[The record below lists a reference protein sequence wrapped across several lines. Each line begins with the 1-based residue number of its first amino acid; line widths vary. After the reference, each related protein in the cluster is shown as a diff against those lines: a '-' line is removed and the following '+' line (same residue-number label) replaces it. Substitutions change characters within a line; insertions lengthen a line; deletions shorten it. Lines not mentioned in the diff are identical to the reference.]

1 MKKLLY
7 IILDG
12 VGDLP
17 IEELGNKTPLEAADT
32 PNMDKLAS
40 KGKGGY
46 VYTVGEGIA
55 PESDIGVISI
65 LGYDAHKYYT
75 GRGPL
80 ESYAE
85 GLEVRDGDLAYRVN
99 FATKDLNSNRII
111 DRRVGRGLTTQE
123 ATELAREVN
132 NKVKLKSAPT
142 SSFQFKNTIGHRG
155 VLVIRRKDG
164 RLSAEVTN
172 TDPAYGKE
180 GSFGVAKAKFEKVLL
195 KCEPTPEYRNSEE
208 AKIAASLTNEFI
220 EESTTILNESPVN
233 KKREKEGKLIANLI
247 LSRDAGDRLPKFP
260 KLNKLYNRRF
270 GCFVEMPVERGIAL
284 LTGMEIVDLP
294 LPSGDLKKDYIL
306 RSEKVLSVLED
317 FDCLYIHIKGPDE
330 PAHDGNFTKKKESIE
345 LIDKYFFGEILPKLD
360 MENAVIAITADH
372 STPCKV
378 KAHSADPVPFLV
390 TGGGVSPDGLR
401 AFCESESRKGSLG
414 KMTGPDIIP
423 HLMKL
428 L

>member
-7 IILDG
+7 VILDG

-17 IEELGNKTPLEAADT
+17 IKELVNKTPLEAANT
-32 PNMDKLAS
+32 PNMDRLAS

-85 GLEVRDGDLAYRVN
+85 GLDIADGDLAYRVN
-99 FATKDLNSNRII
+99 FATKDSASDKII
-111 DRRVGRGLTTQE
+111 DRRVGRNLTTEE
-123 ATELAREVN
+123 ATKLAAEIN
-132 NKVKLKSAPT
+132 SKVRL
-142 SSFQFKNTIGHRG
+142 SSRPSTFTFKNTIGHRG
-155 VLVIRRKDG
+155 VLVIKRKDG
-164 RLSAEVTN
+164 GSLSAEVTN

-180 GSFGVAKAKFEKVLL
+180 GVFGVAKATFDNVIM
-195 KCEPTPEYRNSEE
+195 KCEPTEGHEDSEE

-220 EESTTILNESPVN
+220 NKSTAVLSESSVN
-233 KKREKEGKLIANLI
+233 KKRAREGKLIANLI
-247 LSRDAGDRLPKFP
+247 LSRDAGDRLPSFP
-260 KLNKLYNRRF
+260 KLDKVYGKHF

-284 LTGMEIVDLP
+284 LTGMEVVDLP
-294 LPSGDLKKDYIL
+294 LPSGDLEKDYML
-306 RSEKVLSVLED
+306 RADKVLEVLKN

-330 PAHDGNFTKKKESIE
+330 PSHDGDYNAKKEAIE
-345 LIDKYFFGEILPKLD
+345 LIDKYFFGPILKKLD
-360 MENAVIAITADH
+360 MGNTVIAITADH
-372 STPCKV
+372 STPCKI
-378 KAHSADPVPFLV
+378 KAHSDDPVPLLV
-390 TGGGVSPDGLR
+390 SGGGVTPDGLSGYG
-401 AFCESESRKGSLG
+401 ESSCRKGSLG
-414 KMTGPDIIP
+414 KMIGPEILP
-423 HLMKL
+423 YLMKL